1 MLMLCIL
8 PMDMDLAT
16 LPTLGLPME
25 DTLSILDLSLE
36 DFLVT
41 MARERLMLNQRLKLK
56 LMLSTLLMD
65 MDLDTMPI
73 LGLHMEDIL
82 PMPDLSMA
90 DTLPIQ
96 DLSMEDTLLILDLSM
111 EDIPV
116 TMAKERLM
124 LNQRLRLM
132 HSTLLMDMDLDTMPT
147 PGLHIEDTLPI
158 QDLSMEDTLLIQDLS
173 MEDTLPIQD
182 QSFPAM
188 DMFQLTTDK
197 PLENILTTLE
207 VSTRIEN

>member
-1 MLMLCIL
+1 
-8 PMDMDLAT
+8 
-16 LPTLGLPME
+16 
-25 DTLSILDLSLE
+25 
-36 DFLVT
+36 
-41 MARERLMLNQRLKLK
+41 MLNQRLK

-65 MDLDTMPI
+65 MDLAILRI
-73 LGLHMEDIL
+73 LGLSMEDTL
-82 PMPDLSMA
+82 PMP
-90 DTLPIQ
+90 

-158 QDLSMEDTLLIQDLS
+158 QDLSMEDTL
-173 MEDTLPIQD
+173 PIQD

-197 PLENILTTLE
+197 PLENILTT
-207 VSTRIEN
+207 

>member
-1 MLMLCIL
+1 
-8 PMDMDLAT
+8 MDLST
-16 LPTLGLPME
+16 LPILGLHME
-25 DTLSILDLSLE
+25 DTLSILDPSMEDTLLILDLSME

-65 MDLDTMPI
+65 MDLAILPI
-73 LGLHMEDIL
+73 LGLPMEDTL

-96 DLSMEDTLLILDLSM
+96 DLSMENTLLILDLSM

-132 HSTLLMDMDLDTMPT
+132 HSTLLM
-147 PGLHIEDTLPI
+147 
-158 QDLSMEDTLLIQDLS
+158 
-173 MEDTLPIQD
+173 
-182 QSFPAM
+182 
-188 DMFQLTTDK
+188 
-197 PLENILTTLE
+197 
-207 VSTRIEN
+207 

>member
-1 MLMLCIL
+1 
-8 PMDMDLAT
+8 
-16 LPTLGLPME
+16 
-25 DTLSILDLSLE
+25 
-36 DFLVT
+36 

-124 LNQRLRLM
+124 LNQRLMQRLRLM
-132 HSTLLMDMDLDTMPT
+132 LSTLLMDMDLDTMPT
-147 PGLHIEDTLPI
+147 PGLH
-158 QDLSMEDTLLIQDLS
+158 

-182 QSFPAM
+182 QLFPAM
-188 DMFQLTTDK
+188 DMFQLPTTDK

>member
-1 MLMLCIL
+1 
-8 PMDMDLAT
+8 
-16 LPTLGLPME
+16 
-25 DTLSILDLSLE
+25 
-36 DFLVT
+36 

-65 MDLDTMPI
+65 MDLAILPI
-73 LGLHMEDIL
+73 LGLPMEDTL

-96 DLSMEDTLLILDLSM
+96 DLSM

-158 QDLSMEDTLLIQDLS
+158 QDLSMEDTLLIQDL
-173 MEDTLPIQD
+173 LWR
-182 QSFPAM
+182 
-188 DMFQLTTDK
+188 
-197 PLENILTTLE
+197 ILFL
-207 VSTRIEN
+207 

>member
-1 MLMLCIL
+1 
-8 PMDMDLAT
+8 
-16 LPTLGLPME
+16 
-25 DTLSILDLSLE
+25 
-36 DFLVT
+36 
-41 MARERLMLNQRLKLK
+41 
-56 LMLSTLLMD
+56 MLSTLLMD
-65 MDLDTMPI
+65 MDLAILPI
-73 LGLHMEDIL
+73 LGLPMEDTL

-116 TMAKERLM
+116 TMARVRLM
-124 LNQRLRLM
+124 L
-132 HSTLLMDMDLDTMPT
+132 STLLMDMDLDTMPT
-147 PGLHIEDTLPI
+147 PGLH
-158 QDLSMEDTLLIQDLS
+158 

-182 QSFPAM
+182 QLFPAM
-188 DMFQLTTDK
+188 DMFQLPTTDK

>member
-1 MLMLCIL
+1 
-8 PMDMDLAT
+8 
-16 LPTLGLPME
+16 
-25 DTLSILDLSLE
+25 
-36 DFLVT
+36 

-56 LMLSTLLMD
+56 LMLSTPLMD

-158 QDLSMEDTLLIQDLS
+158 QDLSMEDTL
-173 MEDTLPIQD
+173 PIQD

-197 PLENILTTLE
+197 PLENILTTL
-207 VSTRIEN
+207 

>member
-1 MLMLCIL
+1 M
-8 PMDMDLAT
+8 
-16 LPTLGLPME
+16 
-25 DTLSILDLSLE
+25 E

-65 MDLDTMPI
+65 MDLAILPI
-73 LGLHMEDIL
+73 LGLPMEDTL

-90 DTLPIQ
+90 DTLPMQ

-124 LNQRLRLM
+124 LNQRLMQRLRLM
-132 HSTLLMDMDLDTMPT
+132 LSTLLMDMDLDTMPT
-147 PGLHIEDTLPI
+147 PTPGLH
-158 QDLSMEDTLLIQDLS
+158 MEDT
-173 MEDTLPIQD
+173 
-182 QSFPAM
+182 
-188 DMFQLTTDK
+188 
-197 PLENILTTLE
+197 
-207 VSTRIEN
+207 

>member
-16 LPTLGLPME
+16 LPILDLSME
-25 DTLSILDLSLE
+25 DTLPILDLSLE

-73 LGLHMEDIL
+73 LGLHMED
-82 PMPDLSMA
+82 
-90 DTLPIQ
+90 
-96 DLSMEDTLLILDLSM
+96 TLLILDLSM

-124 LNQRLRLM
+124 LNQRLMQRLRLM
-132 HSTLLMDMDLDTMPT
+132 LMLSTLLMDMDLDTMPT
-147 PGLHIEDTLPI
+147 PGLHMEDTLTIQDLSMADTLPI
-158 QDLSMEDTLLIQDLS
+158 QDPL
-173 MEDTLPIQD
+173 
-182 QSFPAM
+182 FPAM
-188 DMFQLTTDK
+188 DMFQFPTTDK
-197 PLENILTTLE
+197 PLKDILTTLE

>member
-1 MLMLCIL
+1 
-8 PMDMDLAT
+8 
-16 LPTLGLPME
+16 
-25 DTLSILDLSLE
+25 
-36 DFLVT
+36 

-158 QDLSMEDTLLIQDLS
+158 QDLSMA
-173 MEDTLPIQD
+173 DTLPIQD
-182 QSFPAM
+182 PLFPAM
-188 DMFQLTTDK
+188 DMFQFPTTDK
-197 PLENILTTLE
+197 PLKDILTTFE

>member
-1 MLMLCIL
+1 
-8 PMDMDLAT
+8 
-16 LPTLGLPME
+16 ME
-25 DTLSILDLSLE
+25 DTLPILDLSME

-41 MARERLMLNQRLKLK
+41 IARERLMLNQRLK

-65 MDLDTMPI
+65 MDLAILPI
-73 LGLHMEDIL
+73 LGL
-82 PMPDLSMA
+82 P
-90 DTLPIQ
+90 
-96 DLSMEDTLLILDLSM
+96 MEDTLLILDLSM

>member
-1 MLMLCIL
+1 
-8 PMDMDLAT
+8 
-16 LPTLGLPME
+16 
-25 DTLSILDLSLE
+25 
-36 DFLVT
+36 

-65 MDLDTMPI
+65 MDLAILPI
-73 LGLHMEDIL
+73 LGLPMEDTL

-158 QDLSMEDTLLIQDLS
+158 QDLSMEDTL
-173 MEDTLPIQD
+173 PIQD
-182 QSFPAM
+182 QLFPAM
-188 DMFQLTTDK
+188 DMFQLTTTDK
-197 PLENILTTLE
+197 PLEDILTTLE
-207 VSTRIEN
+207 FSTK

>member
-1 MLMLCIL
+1 
-8 PMDMDLAT
+8 
-16 LPTLGLPME
+16 
-25 DTLSILDLSLE
+25 
-36 DFLVT
+36 

-96 DLSMEDTLLILDLSM
+96 DLSMED
-111 EDIPV
+111 IPV

-124 LNQRLRLM
+124 LNQRLMQRLRLM
-132 HSTLLMDMDLDTMPT
+132 LMLSTLLMDMDLDTMPT
-147 PGLHIEDTLPI
+147 PGLHMEDTLTIQDLSMADTLPI
-158 QDLSMEDTLLIQDLS
+158 QDPL
-173 MEDTLPIQD
+173 
-182 QSFPAM
+182 FPAM
-188 DMFQLTTDK
+188 DMFQFPTTDK
-197 PLENILTTLE
+197 PLKDILTTLE

>member
-1 MLMLCIL
+1 
-8 PMDMDLAT
+8 
-16 LPTLGLPME
+16 
-25 DTLSILDLSLE
+25 
-36 DFLVT
+36 

-65 MDLDTMPI
+65 MDLAILPI
-73 LGLHMEDIL
+73 LGLPMEDTL

-96 DLSMEDTLLILDLSM
+96 DLSM

-132 HSTLLMDMDLDTMPT
+132 HSTLLMDM
-147 PGLHIEDTLPI
+147 
-158 QDLSMEDTLLIQDLS
+158 
-173 MEDTLPIQD
+173 
-182 QSFPAM
+182 
-188 DMFQLTTDK
+188 
-197 PLENILTTLE
+197 
-207 VSTRIEN
+207 